1 MFLVLHTGTPL
12 PTVTWSR
19 DDGPLPEDAILGEG
33 ILIIPS
39 AKIEDA
45 GTYTCLAVNE
55 AGSVSSKFIL
65 YVRGE

>member
-1 MFLVLHTGTPL
+1 M

-19 DDGPLPEDAILGEG
+19 DDGPLPDDAILGEG
-33 ILIIPS
+33 ILIIPR

-45 GTYTCLAVNE
+45 GTYTCLAENE
-55 AGSVSSKFIL
+55 AGSVRPKFIL